1 MASKKM
7 FDGFSSDDFDA
18 YLPEKWSSNVF
29 TLPRRKVKEKLDF
42 IGKRLFEDFR
52 AYGLSLTMHL
62 SDDHPSLWNKKS
74 VDTQWLFF
82 SRDEDAR
89 KKLAEI
95 IDTGRT
101 LADTLT
107 DPTPLY
113 RHVFL
118 GVSVNHEQ
126 IEVGV
131 RLHHEAWVDR
141 KNLTAL
147 LNDDAS
153 RAQFDEIRGNLPDD
167 FEIGAVGSDSVSLR
181 ELNSEQVGGLVQE
194 FEKEKGWLFLG
205 FMLKRDAAIELA
217 GGIVDR
223 IVEYFT
229 ALISVYRFVAW
240 APSNDAISVDS
251 IVARR
256 KQERIVTQEQHVRER
271 EKREERKREEEEE
284 RVRLRRELE
293 ERARDDQAW
302 RERER
307 AFRRTQAER
316 AAAQIA
322 REGENDGKSAGPV
335 QEKTA
340 PAAVAAG
347 EKAVVDTPK
356 GPKREKVDSSLR
368 RPAPGARGGGGEA
381 KPPRESGP
389 VSAPV
394 SKVSA
399 QRKAEIQVGDGVVVQ
414 KGFLKGQFGI
424 VQNVEEKGD
433 LKVVFGA
440 LTARVPLQDVE
451 GRGPSPEKMAQKSKK
466 R

>member
-1 MASKKM
+1 M
-7 FDGFSSDDFDA
+7 FDGFSAEDFDA

-62 SDDHPSLWNKKS
+62 SDDHPSLWNKKK

-82 SRDEDAR
+82 SRDEEAR

-95 IDTGRT
+95 IDTERT

-126 IEVGV
+126 IEVGI

-141 KNLTAL
+141 KNLAAL

-153 RAQFDEIRGNLPDD
+153 RAQFDEIRGNLPED

-194 FEKEKGWLFLG
+194 FDKEKGWLFLG
-205 FMLKRDAAIELA
+205 FMLKRDAAMELA

-229 ALISVYRFVAW
+229 SLIAVYRFVAW

-256 KQERIVTQEQHVRER
+256 KQEKIVTQEQHDRER
-271 EKREERKREEEEE
+271 VEREERRREEEAE
-284 RVRLRRELE
+284 RVRLRREAE
-293 ERARDDQAW
+293 ERTRDDQAW

-307 AFRRTQAER
+307 AFRKVQAQR
-316 AAAQIA
+316 AAAQVA
-322 REGENDGKSAGPV
+322 KEGEGDGERAAPV
-335 QEKTA
+335 PKETA
-340 PAAVAAG
+340 PAAVEVQA
-347 EKAVVDTPK
+347 KAVESPQDPK
-356 GPKREKVDSSLR
+356 PEKTD
-368 RPAPGARGGGGEA
+368 RPAERRAKGERSGGGGA

-399 QRKAEIQVGDGVVVQ
+399 QRKAEIQVGDGVIVQ

-433 LKVVFGA
+433 LRVVFGA
-440 LTARVPLQDVE
+440 LTARVSLHDVE
-451 GRGPSPEKMAQKSKK
+451 GRGPSPEKLAQKSK
-466 R
+466 RR